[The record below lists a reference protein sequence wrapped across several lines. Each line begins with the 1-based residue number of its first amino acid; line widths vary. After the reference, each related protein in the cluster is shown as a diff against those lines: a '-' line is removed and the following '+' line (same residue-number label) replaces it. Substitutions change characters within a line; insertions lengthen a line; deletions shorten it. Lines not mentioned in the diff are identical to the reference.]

1 MKTAVKTWSQ
11 KKDDAI
17 TKIAQEV
24 LQIKTLSVQNSDS
37 LDFHEIHVVALEV
50 ALKRAYYEGY
60 QSCLCVSV

>member
-37 LDFHEIHVVALEV
+37 LDFHEIHVAALEA